1 MDGSQTAPPCLAK
14 NAFGHR
20 CMVSFSRNHLPPFTP
35 CLRAGNMGTVQ
46 TDGLTHCPAG
56 ADLFDLL
63 SPTGI
68 PGGHCRRSFCRSF
81 VHSSSISPEPFAPPA
96 FPSTAGQDGAMDGPP
111 GTWAPRPRDRRP
123 MAPVGSRTRSDGLSV
138 YGVRPPDPLGTCC
151 QSATRSSGGFGSGMV
166 SAVGCTRQV
175 TGSSSASNATGSATW
190 TGLTPVAGS
199 W

>member
-1 MDGSQTAPPCLAK
+1 MLFFRGQIPLREDLVIQSEPFASFHSLFESRQHGNSPDGRFDP
-14 NAFGHR
+14 
-20 CMVSFSRNHLPPFTP
+20 
-35 CLRAGNMGTVQ
+35 
-46 TDGLTHCPAG
+46 CPAG

-68 PGGHCRRSFCRSF
+68 PGGHCRRSF

-151 QSATRSSGGFGSGMV
+151 QSATRSGGGFGSGMV